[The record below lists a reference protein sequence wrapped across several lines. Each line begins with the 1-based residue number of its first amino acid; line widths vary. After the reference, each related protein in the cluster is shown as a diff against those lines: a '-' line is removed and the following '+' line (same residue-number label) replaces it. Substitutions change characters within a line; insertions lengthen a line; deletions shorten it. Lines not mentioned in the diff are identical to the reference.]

1 MVSPL
6 ISMKLVLAQK
16 FWDAAD
22 VRDCTSA
29 AMEKSIYEN
38 GSELIAFISPE
49 YD

>member
-6 ISMKLVLAQK
+6 ISMKRVSAQK

-22 VRDCTSA
+22 VWDCTSA
-29 AMEKSIYEN
+29 AMEKRIYEN
-38 GSELIAFISPE
+38 GPELIAFISLE